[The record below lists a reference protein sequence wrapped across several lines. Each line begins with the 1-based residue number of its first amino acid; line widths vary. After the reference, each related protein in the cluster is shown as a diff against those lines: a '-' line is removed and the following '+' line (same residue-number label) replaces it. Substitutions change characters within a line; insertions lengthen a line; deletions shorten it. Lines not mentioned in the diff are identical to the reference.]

1 MSGAVFFS
9 GTFSTK
15 GCPVFKE
22 SFTQPHCI
30 HVRTQCNNA
39 CFMQAGQRLSLL
51 DIKVCNNCVNNAQC
65 QVSEFCPQKMSTFS
79 LISAAEKKFALFA
92 LLFLKT
98 FHHSNF
104 IHSIFIIISITIIT
118 IINRSSFWIAWL
130 CRVHFCLPS
139 SWCFSGIC
147 LYHSA
152 ASQREPLFPHLFSL
166 SPLMICSDR
175 YDSWI
180 NMQT

>member
-1 MSGAVFFS
+1 MRAL
-9 GTFSTK
+9 
-15 GCPVFKE
+15 
-22 SFTQPHCI
+22 
-30 HVRTQCNNA
+30 
-39 CFMQAGQRLSLL
+39 CFMFRNSA
-51 DIKVCNNCVNNAQC
+51 
-65 QVSEFCPQKMSTFS
+65 PKMSMFS
-79 LISAAEKKFALFA
+79 LISVTEGKVCKIALFA
-92 LLFLKT
+92 LLLFKT

-104 IHSIFIIISITIIT
+104 IHSIFIIITITIIT

-130 CRVHFCLPS
+130 CRLHFCLPT

-152 ASQREPLFPHLFSL
+152 ASQQEPLFPHLFSL

-180 NMQT
+180 NMQTSCAASHFTTEFLLCSQI

>member
-15 GCPVFKE
+15 GCPVFKA
-22 SFTQPHCI
+22 SLTHFHCI
-30 HVRTQCNNA
+30 YVGINSNNTSCSVLSVSDIKEYNNWVDNA
-39 CFMQAGQRLSLL
+39 CS
-51 DIKVCNNCVNNAQC
+51 QC
-65 QVSEFCPQKMSTFS
+65 HVKEFCQKIVSMVS
-79 LISAAEKKFALFA
+79 LISVTVEKV
-92 LLFLKT
+92 LLLKT

-104 IHSIFIIISITIIT
+104 IQRIFIIIIITIIT
-118 IINRSSFWIAWL
+118 IINHSSFWIAWL

-152 ASQREPLFPHLFSL
+152 ASQQEPLFPHLFSL